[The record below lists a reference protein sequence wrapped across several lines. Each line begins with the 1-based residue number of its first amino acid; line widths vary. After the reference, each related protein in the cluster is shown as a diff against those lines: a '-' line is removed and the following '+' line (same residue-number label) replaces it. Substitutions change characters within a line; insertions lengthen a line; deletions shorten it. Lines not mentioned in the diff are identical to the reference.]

1 MAAPMCTLSKSSPPD
16 MLPRVPFHPGYRSD
30 SSNEILLC
38 EIQKL
43 KRKIVFGFLKAV
55 ISFLVDSKYT
65 QHEIKSSSINMSTRK
80 ISLRGMS

>member
-16 MLPRVPFHPGYRSD
+16 KLLRVPFHPDYRSD

-55 ISFLVDSKYT
+55 IS
-65 QHEIKSSSINMSTRK
+65 R
-80 ISLRGMS
+80 